1 MAGKKILLVEGTDD
15 EHVLKHL
22 CGQRGVQQ
30 IDEIK
35 PQGSVERLL
44 ESFPVRLKE
53 SDIEALGI
61 VIDADT
67 DLPARWDSLKHRL
80 TTAGYPDVPDQPAP
94 AGTILTPP
102 PATTLP
108 RVGVWIMPDNQTR
121 GILEDFLRFLV
132 PPGSGLFTHVQSSVA
147 GVSPAGK
154 RLTQIADAQAIIP

>member
-80 TTAGYPDVPDQPAP
+80 TTAGYPVNDIQIPGRDSVSRRHCVVVSYRNDVWLYDLNST
-94 AGTILTPP
+94 GTHVNGQRVSGK
-102 PATTLP
+102 LP
-108 RVGVWIMPDNQTR
+108 LIGRSTVHIGGKELIITSEK
-121 GILEDFLRFLV
+121 GILL
-132 PPGSGLFTHVQSSVA
+132 
-147 GVSPAGK
+147 
-154 RLTQIADAQAIIP
+154 